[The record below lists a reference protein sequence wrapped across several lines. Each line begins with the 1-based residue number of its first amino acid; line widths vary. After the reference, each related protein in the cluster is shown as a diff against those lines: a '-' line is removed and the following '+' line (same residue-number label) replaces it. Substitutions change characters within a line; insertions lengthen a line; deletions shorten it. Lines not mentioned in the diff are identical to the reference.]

1 MTNNNEN
8 VLIFA
13 DQISRNFELTGETIH
28 AVKTT
33 TLKIIK
39 NKFTIISG
47 RSGAGKTTLL
57 NMISGIDKP
66 SEGEILFDGNNLADF
81 SEKQLTEL
89 RKNTLGIVF
98 QSFSLLPLLSAYENI
113 ELPLRINGV
122 NSKNRRNRTLELLK
136 LVGLSHRGLHRPYEL
151 SGGEQQRVAIA
162 RALSTN
168 PSVIIADE
176 PTGQLDSN
184 NTENIFNIL
193 QNVVKD
199 YGTTVILTT
208 HDISMMSYADN
219 LYEINSGNLRK
230 IDS

>member
-1 MTNNNEN
+1 MTNNSEN
-8 VLIFA
+8 ILIFA
-13 DQISRNFELTGETIH
+13 DQISRNFKLTGETIH

-66 SEGEILFDGNNLADF
+66 SEGEILFEGKNIAEF

-89 RKNTLGIVF
+89 RKTTLGIVF

-122 NSKNRRNRTLELLK
+122 NSKKRKDRTLELLY
-136 LVGLSHRGLHRPYEL
+136 LVGLSHRGSHRPYEL

-162 RALSTN
+162 RTLISDTK
-168 PSVIIADE
+168 IILADE
-176 PTGQLDSN
+176 PTGNLDYKNSQEVFSYFLKLKEKN
-184 NTENIFNIL
+184 KIILIETHNRELAKKAEYTLSLTNGNIKRLN
-193 QNVVKD
+193 
-199 YGTTVILTT
+199 G
-208 HDISMMSYADN
+208 
-219 LYEINSGNLRK
+219 
-230 IDS
+230 

>member
-1 MTNNNEN
+1 MNNNEN
-8 VLIFA
+8 ILIFA
-13 DQISRNFELTGETIH
+13 NQISRNFELTGETIN
-28 AVKTT
+28 AVKNV
-33 TLKIIK
+33 TLKIFK

-57 NMISGIDKP
+57 NMISGIDQP
-66 SEGEILFDGNNLADF
+66 SEGEILFEGKNLADF

-89 RKNTLGIVF
+89 RKTTLGIVF

-122 NSKNRRNRTLELLK
+122 NSKKRKDRTLELLN
-136 LVGLSHRGLHRPYEL
+136 LVGLSHRESHRPYEL

-168 PSVIIADE
+168 PSVLIADE

-193 QNVVKD
+193 ENMVKD

-208 HDISMMSYADN
+208 HDIRMMSYADN
-219 LYEINSGNLRK
+219 LFEINSGILTK
-230 IDS
+230 I

>member
-1 MTNNNEN
+1 MTNNSEN
-8 VLIFA
+8 ILIFA
-13 DQISRNFELTGETIH
+13 DQISRNFKLTGETIH

-66 SEGEILFDGNNLADF
+66 SEGEILFEGKNIAEF

-89 RKNTLGIVF
+89 RKTTLGIVF

-122 NSKNRRNRTLELLK
+122 NSKKRKDRSLELLN
-136 LVGLSHRGLHRPYEL
+136 LVGLSHRGSHRPYEL

-168 PSVIIADE
+168 PSVLIADE

-193 QNVVKD
+193 KNMVKD

-208 HDISMMSYADN
+208 HDIRMMNYADN
-219 LYEINSGNLRK
+219 LFEINSGNLTK
-230 IDS
+230 IQ

>member
-1 MTNNNEN
+1 MTNNSEN
-8 VLIFA
+8 ILIFA
-13 DQISRNFELTGETIH
+13 DQISRNFKLTGETIH

-66 SEGEILFDGNNLADF
+66 SEGEILFEGKNIAEF

-89 RKNTLGIVF
+89 RKTTLGIVF

-122 NSKNRRNRTLELLK
+122 NSKKRKDRTLELLN
-136 LVGLSHRGLHRPYEL
+136 LVGLSHRGSHRPYEL

-168 PSVIIADE
+168 PSVLIADE

-193 QNVVKD
+193 KNMVKD

-208 HDISMMSYADN
+208 HDIRMMNYADN
-219 LYEINSGNLRK
+219 LFEINSGNLTK
-230 IDS
+230 IQ

>member
-1 MTNNNEN
+1 MTDHEN

-13 DQISRNFELTGETIH
+13 DQISRDFKLIGETIH

-39 NKFTIISG
+39 NKFTIIFG

-66 SEGEILFDGNNLADF
+66 SGGRILFDGNNLADF

-89 RKNTLGIVF
+89 RKKNLGIVF

-122 NSKNRRNRTLELLK
+122 NSKKRKDRTLELLN
-136 LVGLSHRGLHRPYEL
+136 LVGLSYGALHRPYEL

-184 NTENIFNIL
+184 NTENIFNML
-193 QNVVKD
+193 KNVVKD

-208 HDISMMSYADN
+208 HDLRMMSYADD
-219 LYEINSGNLRK
+219 LFEINSGNLKK

>member
-1 MTNNNEN
+1 MMTDHEN

-13 DQISRNFELTGETIH
+13 DQISRDFKLIGETIH
-28 AVKTT
+28 AVKKSTF
-33 TLKIIK
+33 KIIK

-66 SEGEILFDGNNLADF
+66 SEGRILFEDNDLADF

-89 RKNTLGIVF
+89 RKKTLGIVF

-122 NSKNRRNRTLELLK
+122 NSKKRKDRTLELLN
-136 LVGLSHRGLHRPYEL
+136 LVGLSHRGSHRPYEL

-199 YGTTVILTT
+199 YGTSVIVTT
-208 HDISMMSYADN
+208 HDITMMSYADN
-219 LYEINSGNLRK
+219 LFEINSGNLK
-230 IDS
+230 TIDN

>member
-1 MTNNNEN
+1 MTNNSEN
-8 VLIFA
+8 ILIFA
-13 DQISRNFELTGETIH
+13 DQISRNFKLTGETIH

-66 SEGEILFDGNNLADF
+66 SEGEILFEGKNIAEF

-89 RKNTLGIVF
+89 RKTTLGIVF

-122 NSKNRRNRTLELLK
+122 NSKKRKDRTLELLN
-136 LVGLSHRGLHRPYEL
+136 LVGLSHRGSHRPYEL

-168 PSVIIADE
+168 PSVLIADE

-193 QNVVKD
+193 KNIVKD

-208 HDISMMSYADN
+208 HDIRMMNYADN
-219 LYEINSGNLRK
+219 LFEINSGNLTK
-230 IDS
+230 IQ

>member
-1 MTNNNEN
+1 MMTDHEN

-13 DQISRNFELTGETIH
+13 DQISRDFKLIGETIH
-28 AVKTT
+28 AVKKT

-66 SEGEILFDGNNLADF
+66 SDGKILFDGNNLADF

-89 RKNTLGIVF
+89 RKKTLGIVF

-122 NSKNRRNRTLELLK
+122 NSKKRRNRTLELLK
-136 LVGLSHRGLHRPYEL
+136 LVGLPHRGSHRPYEL
-151 SGGEQQRVAIA
+151 SGGEQQRVAVA
-162 RALSTN
+162 RALITE
-168 PSVIIADE
+168 PDLILADE
-176 PTGQLDSN
+176 PTGSLDRKTAHEIFSLFLKLKSKNRAILYATHNRELSN
-184 NTENIFNIL
+184 RADYKLNIL
-193 QNVVKD
+193 D
-199 YGTTVILTT
+199 
-208 HDISMMSYADN
+208 
-219 LYEINSGNLRK
+219 GNIIRK
-230 IDS
+230 NE

>member
-1 MTNNNEN
+1 MTNNSEN
-8 VLIFA
+8 ILIFA
-13 DQISRNFELTGETIH
+13 DQISRNFKLTVETIH

-66 SEGEILFDGNNLADF
+66 SEGEILFEGKNIAEF

-89 RKNTLGIVF
+89 RKTTLGIVF

-122 NSKNRRNRTLELLK
+122 NSKKRKDRTLELLN
-136 LVGLSHRGLHRPYEL
+136 LVGLSHRGSHRPYEL

-168 PSVIIADE
+168 PSVLIADE

-193 QNVVKD
+193 KNMVKD

-208 HDISMMSYADN
+208 HDIRMMNYADN
-219 LYEINSGNLRK
+219 LFEINSGNLTK
-230 IDS
+230 IQ

>member
-1 MTNNNEN
+1 MTNNSEN
-8 VLIFA
+8 ILIFA
-13 DQISRNFELTGETIH
+13 DQISRNFKLTGETIH

-66 SEGEILFDGNNLADF
+66 SEGEILFEGKNIAEF

-89 RKNTLGIVF
+89 RKTTLGIVF

-122 NSKNRRNRTLELLK
+122 NSKKRKDRTLELLN
-136 LVGLSHRGLHRPYEL
+136 LVGLSHRGSHSPYEL

-162 RALSTN
+162 KCLISETK
-168 PSVIIADE
+168 IILADE
-176 PTGQLDSN
+176 PTGNLDYKNSHEVFSYFLKLKEKNKIILIATHNRELAKKADYTLSLSN
-184 NTENIFNIL
+184 GNI
-193 QNVVKD
+193 KR
-199 YGTTVILTT
+199 
-208 HDISMMSYADN
+208 
-219 LYEINSGNLRK
+219 IN
-230 IDS
+230 D

>member
-1 MTNNNEN
+1 MPHLNLLNYIVQVKCVTKSYG
-8 VLIFA
+8 
-13 DQISRNFELTGETIH
+13 DLTAVHVNSIDIAYGEKVAI
-28 AVKTT
+28 
-33 TLKIIK
+33 LGS
-39 NKFTIISG
+39 SG
-47 RSGAGKTTLL
+47 SGKTTLL

-66 SEGEILFDGNNLADF
+66 SDGKILFDGNNLEDF

-122 NSKNRRNRTLELLK
+122 NSKKRRNRTLELLK
-136 LVGLSHRGLHRPYEL
+136 LVGLPHRGSHRPYEL

-208 HDISMMSYADN
+208 HDIRMMSYADN